1 MTSLTLVATLSMGS
15 LRLSPIPV
23 FPRILV
29 PLSIVYNLRKF
40 DALTLFR
47 SVVMALGIRPVPLLV
62 PLLRGITRK
71 RNMGIIKLFTE
82 SRKQE
87 FPFTTFT

>member
-15 LRLSPIPV
+15 LRLSLIPV
-23 FPRILV
+23 SPRILV

-40 DALTLFR
+40 DAITLFR
-47 SVVMALGIRPVPLLV
+47 SVVMALGIRPVPLLM

-71 RNMGIIKLFTE
+71 RNMGIIKPFTE